1 MRFGYCTGFAAGM
14 TGPID
19 YKTLDMIQSAGY
31 DYVEFPLM
39 QLAELEED
47 AFKALKTY
55 LDSTSLACDCC
66 CNMFPSR
73 VRLLGEEAKE
83 SVIDAYLSVA
93 FPRMAQLGVKTI
105 VLGSSGARRLPEG
118 MTKEEGILQLANVIT
133 EKVVPLLE
141 QYDITLVMEPI
152 GSYEANFINTLPD
165 GMKVVEAVHHP
176 RVQLLADSVHLL
188 YENESPEHITRYAA
202 NLKHIHLCENER
214 ALPADEI
221 SDGLSAIL
229 AAIRESGYDLT
240 ASFEPMPHSL
250 EAMRTALERIKSILQ
265 NN

>member
-19 YKTLDMIQSAGY
+19 YKTIDMIQAAGY

-39 QLAELEED
+39 QLADLPEEEF
-47 AFKALKTY
+47 AALKAY
-55 LDSTSLACDCC
+55 LSGTTLACDAC
-66 CNMFPSR
+66 CNMFPAR

-83 SVIDAYLSVA
+83 SVIDEYLSIA
-93 FPRMAQLGVKTI
+93 FPRMAALGTKKI

-118 MTKEEGILQLANVIT
+118 MSREEGVAQLAKLIAD
-133 EKVVPLLE
+133 KIIPLLE
-141 QYDITLVMEPI
+141 KYDIMLVMEPI

-165 GMKVVEAVHHP
+165 GMEVVEAVGHP

-188 YENESPEHITRYAA
+188 YENESPEHIARYAQ

-214 ALPADEI
+214 ALPAGRI
-221 SDGLSAIL
+221 SDGLAAIVD
-229 AAIRESGYDLT
+229 AIRESGYDLT

-250 EAMRTALERIKSILQ
+250 EEMKASLERVKAAL
-265 NN
+265 